1 MPGGLTSAGGGGR
14 ILAVD
19 IGGTGLKA
27 ALVDRGGSLLTERVR
42 VPTPKRAT
50 PKAVVRELAEL
61 VGRLDVDASVIGVSV
76 GFPGVVRDG
85 RVLTAPNLGSGWSGF
100 KLGEALERLWRKP
113 VRVVN
118 DADMQGLGAAR
129 GKGVEVVVTLG
140 TGFGSA
146 LLVDGELMLH
156 LEIAHIPFRNGETY
170 DEQLGQAARKRVGKK
185 RWNRRV
191 KKAIDALRE
200 LTHFDALYIGGGNS
214 RHVSIDLAADV
225 RLVSNECGMKGGAA
239 LWRERRPAVPR
250 DASRPP
256 R

>member
-1 MPGGLTSAGGGGR
+1 MLDRPSSAGSNDK

-19 IGGTGLKA
+19 IGGSGLKA
-27 ALVDRGGSLLTERVR
+27 ALVDRVGRMLTERVR
-42 VPTPKRAT
+42 VPTPARAT
-50 PKAVVRELAEL
+50 PQAVVRELAKL
-61 VGRLDVDASVIGVSV
+61 VSSLDVDASVIGASV
-76 GFPGVVRDG
+76 GFPGVVRHG
-85 RVLTAPNLGSGWSGF
+85 KVLTAANLGSGWARF
-100 KLGEALERLWRKP
+100 DLAKALAKLWKKP

-118 DADMQGLGAAR
+118 DADMQGLGAAA

-170 DEQLGQAARKRVGKK
+170 DEQLGQAARKTVGKK

-191 KKAIDALRE
+191 KRAIEAVRT
-200 LTHFDALYIGGGNS
+200 LTNFDRLYIGGGNS
-214 RHVSIDLAADV
+214 RHVTIKLPNDV

-239 LWRERRPAVPR
+239 LWRAKQP
-250 DASRPP
+250 
-256 R
+256 